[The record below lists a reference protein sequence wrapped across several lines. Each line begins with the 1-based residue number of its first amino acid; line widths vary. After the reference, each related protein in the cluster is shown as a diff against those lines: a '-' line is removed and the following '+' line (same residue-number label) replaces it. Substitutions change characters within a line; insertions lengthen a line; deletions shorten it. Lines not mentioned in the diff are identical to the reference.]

1 MVDVYKFLK
10 RNMNVELIWDNQG
23 KQIRF
28 KSSILYTFD
37 DRLYLAKPISPDEDF
52 EIIDVYEKL
61 QILIFTEAGVLSG
74 NANLL
79 EKDANQ
85 KGNVFISFPYNN
97 QFCQRR
103 ENARIPMHVHFDLM
117 LPDGSVT
124 LKTKNISGKGL
135 ACITKEPLPDFVDT
149 QLTMHMPSGDLD
161 LVCRKVYSKVV
172 DFEKEHLYLNGV
184 EFTSISEND
193 VAIIIKDC
201 LKFQME
207 SKHNERLFE
216 TI

>member
-1 MVDVYKFLK
+1 
-10 RNMNVELIWDNQG
+10 MNVELIWDNQG

-28 KSSILYTFD
+28 KSQILYTFD
-37 DRLYLAKPISPDEDF
+37 DRLYLARPYNKNADF
-52 EIIDVYEKL
+52 DIIGEYEKL
-61 QILIFTEAGVLSG
+61 QVVICTEEGVLSG
-74 NANLL
+74 SANLL

-103 ENARIPMHVHFDLM
+103 ENVRIPMHVHFDLM
-117 LPDGSVT
+117 LPDGCIT

-135 ACITKEPLPDFVDT
+135 ACITKDALPDFVDT
-149 QLTMHMPSGDLD
+149 QITLHMPSGDLN
-161 LVCRKVYSKVV
+161 LACRKVYSKVA
-172 DFEKEHLYLNGV
+172 DFGEEKLFLNGV
-184 EFTSISEND
+184 EFTAISEKE
-193 VAIIIKDC
+193 VAAIVKDC

-216 TI
+216 TL